1 MKLKDLGEERI
12 VSWIGEF
19 LGKPKDVTIG
29 VGDDAAVMKIG
40 GAYLAVCSDM
50 IQDGHDIYNGMTPLM
65 IGKKA
70 VAVNFS
76 DLASMGA
83 QPRGFLLSLSIS
95 ENEDFGKF
103 KDILRGVDAM
113 CQKHGAHFL
122 GGDMNNGDTLL
133 MDGCA
138 FGTIPRRKEI
148 MTRMGARAGDIVA
161 VTGCLG
167 SAACGWQ
174 VLQKKLDLKRFDV
187 EERIRIEKHIVKA
200 SLEPQ
205 PRVREGRILAKSGGV
220 TACMDISDGLARSLG
235 SLRGKGG
242 GKCGFEIIEE
252 KVPIR
257 REFFR
262 VCDKFR
268 LDKELLAYHI
278 GEDFELLCTIKP
290 AKFAALKK
298 KMPGLREIGV
308 VTKEKKIKLVKKD
321 GSAVDLRPTGYDHF
335 SK

>member
-1 MKLKDLGEERI
+1 MKLKELGEEKI

-19 LGKPKDVTIG
+19 LGKPKDVTVG

-40 GAYLAVCSDM
+40 GAYLAICSDM
-50 IQDGHDIYNGMTPLM
+50 IQDGHDVYNGMTPLM

-70 VAVNFS
+70 VVVNFS

-95 ENEDFGKF
+95 QNEEFSRF
-103 KDILRGVDAM
+103 KEILRGVEAM

-122 GGDMNNGDTLL
+122 GGDMNKGDTLL

-148 MTRMGARAGDIVA
+148 MTRRGARVGDIVA
-161 VTGCLG
+161 VTGYLG

-205 PRVREGRILAKSGGV
+205 ARVKEGRILAKSGAV
-220 TACMDISDGLARSLG
+220 TTCMDISDGLAQSLG
-235 SLRGKGG
+235 CLRSKDGE
-242 GKCGFEIIEE
+242 KCGFEIDEV

-262 VCDKFR
+262 VCDKFK

-278 GEDFELLCTIKP
+278 GDDFELLCTIKP

-298 KMPGLREIGV
+298 KMPQLKEIGKV
-308 VTKEKKIKLVKKD
+308 VDGSKIKLMKK
-321 GSAVDLRPTGYDHF
+321 GGVEEIMKPTGYNHF
-335 SK
+335 TK